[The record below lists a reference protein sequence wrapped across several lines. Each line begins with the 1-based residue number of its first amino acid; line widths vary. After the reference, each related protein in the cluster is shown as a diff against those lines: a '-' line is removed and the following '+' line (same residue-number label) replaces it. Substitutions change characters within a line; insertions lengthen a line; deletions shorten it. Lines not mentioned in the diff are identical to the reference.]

1 MRLLEF
7 QVNQQSLR
15 KLPGCDFSGIVAG
28 SSGYLRAKFHFAEDW
43 NEYPKKAANFVG
55 EGEHAHAVPLDE
67 NNECDIPTEVL
78 TGSFFNVTVFG
89 TNERQTITYTKE
101 YKVKQ
106 EVNTNNVEY

>member
-28 SSGYLRAKFHFAEDW
+28 SSGYLRAKFHFSEDW
-43 NEYPKKAANFVG
+43 DEYPKKAANFVG
-55 EGEHAHAVPLDE
+55 EGEHGHAVPLDE
-67 NNECDIPTEVL
+67 NNECDIPSEAL
-78 TGSFFNVTVFG
+78 TGSFFNVITFG
-89 TNERQTITYTKE
+89 ANEQQNIIHTNE

-106 EVNTNNVEY
+106 EVNVNDVEY